1 MDRLTAMRVFV
12 TVVDEGGFTAA
23 ARKLRLSKSAVS
35 TLMRDLEGKL
45 GTALLNRT
53 TRRMSLTE
61 AGVRFKTRAEQIL
74 ADVEEAEREATALTH
89 RPRGLLRVSAGVS
102 FGIRHLGRALLD
114 FARLY
119 PDVTVDLSL
128 TDRFIDLV
136 DEGVDVAIRIGHL
149 TDSTLIARRL
159 SYTHRIVCAASGY
172 LEKHGRP
179 ERPED
184 LGQHNCLGYN
194 LLATGDSWRF
204 LVNGAETEI
213 AVKGSF
219 STNNGD
225 LLREAA
231 AQGLGLYYAPTF
243 IVHDDLR
250 SGRLTP
256 LLEAYVLPPLDIHAV
271 FPASRFVSAKVR
283 SFVDHLVGHFA
294 GPPRWE
300 IGLPFI
306 VHK

>member
-35 TLMRDLEGKL
+35 TLMRDLEAKL

-61 AGVRFKTRAEQIL
+61 AGMRFKARAEQIL

-102 FGIRHLGRALLD
+102 FGIQHLGRTMVD
-114 FARLY
+114 FAKLY
-119 PDVTVDLSL
+119 PEVNIDLSL

-136 DEGVDVAIRIGHL
+136 DEGIDVAIRIGRL

-159 SYTHRIVCAASGY
+159 SHTHRIVCAAPSY

-179 ERPED
+179 KRPED
-184 LGQHNCLGYN
+184 LSHHNCLGYN
-194 LLATGDSWRF
+194 LLTSGDSWRF
-204 LVNGAETEI
+204 LVQGAVTEI
-213 AVKGSF
+213 AVKGSL

-225 LLREAA
+225 LLRDAA

-243 IVHDDLR
+243 IVHEDLR
-250 SGRLTP
+250 AGRLVP
-256 LLEAYVLPPLDIHAV
+256 LLETYVLPPLDIHAV
-271 FPASRFVSAKVR
+271 FPASRFISAKVR
-283 SFVDHLVGHFA
+283 SFIDHLVGHFA

-306 VHK
+306 VH